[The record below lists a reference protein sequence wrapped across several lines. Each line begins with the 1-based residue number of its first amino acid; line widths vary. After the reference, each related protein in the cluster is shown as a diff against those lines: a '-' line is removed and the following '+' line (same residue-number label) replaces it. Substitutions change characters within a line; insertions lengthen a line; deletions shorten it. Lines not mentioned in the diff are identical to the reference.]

1 MIEQRA
7 LRGGGNSGLRRGP
20 IILGGAIVA
29 LGITSSVGVRQWRT
43 TERERLIGPI
53 RTAMPQG
60 DRLPEEARS
69 RLNESVRRA
78 RTGDVAAL
86 AETSRLFHANGF
98 LAEATRCYTVL
109 ERLQPKEPRWVHR
122 HATILAGY
130 GSEERRVGNEG
141 SADGGRRQR

>member
-7 LRGGGNSGLRRGP
+7 SRGGGSSGMRRGP
-20 IILGGAIVA
+20 IILGAAIVA
-29 LGITSSVGVRQWRT
+29 LGITSSLGVRHRRT
-43 TERERLIGPI
+43 TERGRLIAPTL
-53 RTAMPQG
+53 TAMPRH
-60 DRLPEEARS
+60 DRLPEEARA
-69 RLNESVRRA
+69 RLDESVRRA

-86 AETSRLFHANGF
+86 AEASRLFHANGF
-98 LAEATRCYTVL
+98 LTEATRCYTVL